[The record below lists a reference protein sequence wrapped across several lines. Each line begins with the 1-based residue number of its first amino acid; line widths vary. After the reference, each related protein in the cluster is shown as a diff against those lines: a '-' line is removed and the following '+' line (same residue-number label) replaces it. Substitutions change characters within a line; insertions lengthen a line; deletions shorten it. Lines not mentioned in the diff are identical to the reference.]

1 MKFVSDAF
9 YKEISCSWKMISN
22 NKLSPKM
29 AMKFLENSWEVE
41 EMNKLKTSP
50 FWEGSEC
57 PG

>member
-1 MKFVSDAF
+1 
-9 YKEISCSWKMISN
+9 
-22 NKLSPKM
+22 M